1 MEKLKSSLTNML
13 VVLTVIAIVAAGV
26 LASVN
31 AITAPQIEKINADN
45 LAAGIK
51 EVMHNTDIQV
61 SEPVESLCPPGSCL

>member
-1 MEKLKSSLTNML
+1 MKKLKSSLTNML

-31 AITAPQIEKINADN
+31 AVTAPQIEKINAEN

-51 EVMHNTDIQV
+51 AVMGSEDIQL
-61 SEPVESLCPPGSCL
+61 S